1 MSLKKILVSSIAA
14 AAVATTVF
22 GATVTTSTNGKGN
35 YLNYPAYYA
44 TTDGWSTNIRVVN
57 TNTTHAVV
65 AKVVVRE
72 YATSKELLDFPIYL
86 SPGDVWTA
94 DLVNQGS
101 LSAVNV
107 VSTDDS
113 SPEVPMN
120 QALNNN
126 NTLVGT
132 SYGYVEIIAVAE
144 RSAAEIATA
153 QSVTWSQFQPL
164 SKAAIKANFNAA
176 GTTGAVGAGWEA
188 PTNTLFGQQVVTA
201 TTAGAEKSM
210 TLAAHAQ
217 DVVLTV
223 AEDTNRDIS
232 TGTLFGV
239 DTTADTIFNSVGVEL
254 AIRTNLLK
262 TAVHAI
268 NYTDGGAETQVLL
281 TQAYKHT
288 NDDESVVEGDAIG
301 TTTATLAAPYY
312 VASAAETAATG
323 STSRFFYMGRKW
335 DNTEITY
342 VPDETIY
349 SGSVVTT
356 YANPC
361 PTEICYIYYS
371 DMATTYASGWM
382 NLTLGTDVNGA
393 GNDAVPTIATVMT
406 GVKVNGVGITNM
418 LPASFE

>member
-14 AAVATTVF
+14 AAVATTAF
-22 GATVTTSTNGKGN
+22 GAIVTPAMDGKGD

-57 TNTTHAVV
+57 TNTTNAVV

-86 SPGDVWTA
+86 TPGDVWTG
-94 DLVNQGS
+94 DLVNQGALNS
-101 LSAVNV
+101 VNV

-120 QALNNN
+120 QPLNDNN
-126 NTLVGT
+126 PLVGT
-132 SYGYVEIIAVAE
+132 SYGYVEIIAIAQ
-144 RSAAEIATA
+144 RPAAEIDP
-153 QSVTWSQFQPL
+153 TWTQFTPL
-164 SKAAIKANFNAA
+164 DKAKLIADFNAA
-176 GTTGAVGAGWEA
+176 GTTVAVGTAWEK
-188 PTNTLFGQQVVTA
+188 PTASLFGQQVVTA

-210 TLAAHAQ
+210 TLAANAWKV
-217 DVVLTV
+217 DLTA

-232 TGTLFGV
+232 QATLFGV

-254 AIRTNLLK
+254 AIRESLLK
-262 TAVHAI
+262 SEVHAI
-268 NYTDGGAETQVLL
+268 NYTDAAGETQILL

-288 NDDESVVEGDAIG
+288 NDNEAVTEGDAIG
-301 TTTATLAAPYY
+301 TLAVPYY
-312 VASAAETAATG
+312 ATTAAETAATG
-323 STSRFFYMGRKW
+323 ATARFFYMGRKW

-356 YANPC
+356 HANPC
-361 PTEICYIYYS
+361 PTEICYVYYG
-371 DMATTYASGWM
+371 DVATSYASGWM
-382 NLTLGTDVNGA
+382 NLTLGTDANGA
-393 GNDAVPTIATVMT
+393 GNDPVPTISTIMT

-418 LPASFE
+418 LPSAYTGAVPAAN